1 MPPSTHDQRDGV
13 RRMQT
18 RFVKGVTGLVATLL
32 AASGCGGSGDSG
44 TPNVRPPGGVA
55 PFTSAAEADEEEQ
68 ASSQPLVTAKPPQ
81 RGSTQP
87 PVPATQA
94 PPPAPHDVRPCKT
107 PGLRIRIIRQLG
119 TSKNAP
125 GTGLIALT
133 NTGTRTCALS
143 GWPSIALTKAG
154 TPVGVPA
161 TNVNKPRQP
170 VGMALQPR
178 RTAYAGLQWRGC
190 SPAATGCRSG
200 DGFRVG
206 APGSS
211 LAAAALTG
219 FSTAEQKGFGVGG
232 IVIGSL
238 QPTTTDIV
246 SW

>member
-1 MPPSTHDQRDGV
+1 
-13 RRMQT
+13 MQT
-18 RFVKGVTGLVATLL
+18 RFVKGLTGLVATLL
-32 AASGCGGSGDSG
+32 AASGCGGSDDAG

-55 PFTSAAEADEEEQ
+55 PYTTPAEEEEQ
-68 ASSQPLVTAKPPQ
+68 ASSQPLEPVLTAKPP
-81 RGSTQP
+81 RLGSTP
-87 PVPATQA
+87 PAPATQA
-94 PPPAPHDVRPCKT
+94 PPPAPHNLRPCKT
-107 PGLRIRIIRQLG
+107 PGLNIRVIRQLG
-119 TSKNAP
+119 TSKNSP
-125 GTGLIALT
+125 GVGLIALT
-133 NTGTRTCALS
+133 NTGTKACALS

-161 TNVNKPRQP
+161 TNVNEPRQP
-170 VGMALQPR
+170 VGMALQPQ
-178 RTAYAGLQWRGC
+178 RTAFAGLQWRGC

-219 FSTAEQKGFGVGG
+219 FSTAEQKGFGVSG

-246 SW
+246 NW